1 MDSGT
6 NLKPEITMESLS
18 KKIDDQ
24 FRFTRSVI
32 FLCTCLILGVVFY
45 ILVQLYEGIPEMVIA
60 RFMSNMEPLVKEA
73 RAADSNIRR
82 QEEHKV
88 VK

>member
-1 MDSGT
+1 MESGT
-6 NLKPEITMESLS
+6 NLKQEVTLETLS

-24 FRFTRSVI
+24 SRFTRSVI

-45 ILVQLYEGIPEMVIA
+45 ILIQLYDGIPELVIA

-73 RAADSNIRR
+73 RAADSNIRH